1 MSVVRFGVSLEEEHL
16 EMMKEYAKKHKISNR
31 SQVIRHLIEQ
41 NLKEFPQSENQEVA
55 GAIIL
60 IYDHNK
66 RDLASKTLSMQHEY
80 HCLVLAVQH
89 LHLNEESCMEIVAVK
104 GRLDLLKKLANK
116 MTAIKGIRSG
126 KLVIG
131 DM

>member
-1 MSVVRFGVSLEEEHL
+1 
-16 EMMKEYAKKHKISNR
+16 
-31 SQVIRHLIEQ
+31 
-41 NLKEFPQSENQEVA
+41 
-55 GAIIL
+55 
-60 IYDHNK
+60 
-66 RDLASKTLSMQHEY
+66 MQHEY